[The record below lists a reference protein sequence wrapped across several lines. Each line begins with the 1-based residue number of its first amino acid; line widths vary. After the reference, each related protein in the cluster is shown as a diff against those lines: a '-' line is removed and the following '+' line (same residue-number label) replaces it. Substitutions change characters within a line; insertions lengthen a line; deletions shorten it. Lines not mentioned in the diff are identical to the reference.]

1 VSRSARPGSPA
12 PQTQPGA
19 QLPPLPPAQPGPQA
33 RLASSDRAALRDL
46 TRFGVLGASHLG
58 AWHFGDPAGATSRLA
73 ALERARLVRSI
84 RPHYGGRVA
93 YLATPAGARA
103 GGAGLGSTRFVPALA
118 THHLAV
124 ADLAVIL
131 LRDYPGAAWTTE
143 RELRRLAGRATPQ
156 GEFPGHP
163 PDGALL
169 LHGRRLAMEVE
180 LTAKSPGSYRRIMRW
195 YAAALEFDA
204 VVWFCPYDRRR
215 RRLFEGLRE
224 LIDAEGLA
232 GVGAVRPLPPGVD
245 TAPWG

>member
-1 VSRSARPGSPA
+1 MNRLPRPRPLSR
-12 PQTQPGA
+12 
-19 QLPPLPPAQPGPQA
+19 QA
-33 RLASSDRAALRDL
+33 RAPALTGPGGRLTAIDRAALRDL

-58 AWHFGDPAGATSRLA
+58 AWHFGSQAGATSRLA

-103 GGAGLGSTRFVPALA
+103 GEAGLGSTRFVPALA

-131 LRDYPGAAWTTE
+131 LRDYPGATWTTE